1 MVQLQV
7 RGSLEVEQVRVDPVE
22 LRRHDG
28 VEVLNTGVHHLGNGL
43 LVLYL
48 DEEDVDDQ
56 TLSE

>member
-7 RGSLEVEQVRVDPVE
+7 RGSLEVEQVRVDVE

-28 VEVLNTGVHHLGNGL
+28 VEVLDTAVCHLGNGL